1 MAATTLRWNNGIVF
15 SCVPCKLCEG
25 AFPQVHLAVLSLAL
39 FAHKIRHKGHL
50 MQVLAENIYHQQ
62 YHHHKVGNNSS
73 YKLGLIMP
81 SSLMTM
87 GSG

>member
-15 SCVPCKLCEG
+15 SCVPYKLCEG
-25 AFPQVHLAVLSLAL
+25 AECVFPQVHLAVLSLPP
-39 FAHKIRHKGHL
+39 HL